1 MEPALTFHVGI
12 GQRAQHASFMSSTA
26 GGNDVKAT
34 GTCPSMVG
42 ATACPGYRAAEGKV
56 EAAEEVELL
65 TDQVRWR
72 SNAW

>member
-1 MEPALTFHVGI
+1 
-12 GQRAQHASFMSSTA
+12 MSSTA

-34 GTCPSMVG
+34 GTCPSMVE